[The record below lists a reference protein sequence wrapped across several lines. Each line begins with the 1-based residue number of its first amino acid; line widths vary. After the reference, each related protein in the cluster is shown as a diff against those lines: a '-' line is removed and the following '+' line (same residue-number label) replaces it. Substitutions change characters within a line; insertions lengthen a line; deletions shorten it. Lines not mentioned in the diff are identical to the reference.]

1 MSCCCNKLPRVSL
14 SRKAIFRATPVW
26 NDNNK
31 CNGSPQRQVQWQF
44 FRNKTLVY
52 STAFASP
59 AAALPI
65 GANSTYLYLN
75 ATNEQIVAFLI
86 GQSVS
91 LSEGDR
97 VCVQVRVR
105 NCQNEYATSNKICF
119 NAEIPL
125 SDCEC
130 SFVTAFDSG
139 QSGNTADPPG
149 GYLATGGQ
157 LVFSN
162 GLFNPEGEDFSA
174 MPLVEDDGLVWV
186 TLDEDCASEFNVAE
200 VSGVTG
206 NVPIPGDFTGLPAT
220 DYLVFR
226 NGACQ
231 RAFSE
236 SGSNLT
242 PSGLASE
249 PSDRWHF
256 VRLDAGGAGSCTLR
270 RIAINAAATGT
281 TFNLPSGYSAA
292 NSGKWLLFVNDLLQY
307 PSVNYS
313 VSGNQV
319 TLNQAA
325 DSDAIWIA
333 AIV

>member
-14 SRKAIFRATPVW
+14 SRKAIFRATVHW

-31 CNGSPQRQVQWQF
+31 CTGAHQRQVQWQF

-59 AAALPI
+59 TAALPI
-65 GANSTYLYLN
+65 GTNSSYLYLN
-75 ATNEQIVAFLI
+75 ASNQQLVAFLI

-97 VCVQVRVR
+97 ICVQVRAR

-125 SDCEC
+125 SDCTC
-130 SFVTAFDSG
+130 SFVAAFDSG
-139 QSGNTADPPG
+139 QSGDTANPPG
-149 GYLATGGQ
+149 GYLASGGQ

-162 GLFNPEGEDFSA
+162 GLYNPEGEDFSA
-174 MPLVEDDGLVWV
+174 MLLVENDQLAWV

-200 VSGVTG
+200 VTGVTG
-206 NVPIPGDFTGLPAT
+206 NVPIPGGFTGLAAT
-220 DYLVFR
+220 DYLLFR

-231 RAFSE
+231 RAFSV

-242 PSGLASE
+242 PSGPPSE
-249 PSDRWHF
+249 ASDRWHF
-256 VRLDAGGAGSCTLR
+256 VQLTGGSCTLQ
-270 RIAINAAATGT
+270 RITMNAAATGT
-281 TFNLPSGYSAA
+281 TSNLPSGYSAA
-292 NSGKWLLFVNDLLQY
+292 NSDKWLLFVNELLQY

-313 VSGNQV
+313 VSGNQI

-325 DSDAIWIA
+325 ASDAIWIA
-333 AIV
+333 VIV

>member
-1 MSCCCNKLPRVSL
+1 MPRVSL
-14 SRKAIFRATPVW
+14 SRKAIFRATVHW

-31 CNGSPQRQVQWQF
+31 CTGAHQRQVQWQF

-59 AAALPI
+59 AAVLPI

-75 ATNEQIVAFLI
+75 ATNEQIVAVLI
-86 GQSVS
+86 GQAVA
-91 LSEGDR
+91 LSEGDQ
-97 VCVQVRVR
+97 VCVQARVR
-105 NCQNEYATSNKICF
+105 NCQNEYATSNKLCF
-119 NAEIPL
+119 DAEIPQ
-125 SDCEC
+125 SDCAC
-130 SFVTAFDSG
+130 SFVTAFDTD
-139 QSGNTADPPG
+139 QSGNTANPPD

-174 MPLVEDDGLVWV
+174 MPLVEDDRLAWV
-186 TLDEDCASEFNVAE
+186 TFDEACSSEFSMAE
-200 VSGVTG
+200 ITGTTG

-220 DYLVFR
+220 DFLVFR

-231 RAFSE
+231 RAFSV

-242 PSGLASE
+242 PSGPASE
-249 PSDRWHF
+249 PSDLWNF

-270 RIAINAAATGT
+270 RITINAAATGT
-281 TFNLPSGYSAA
+281 TFNLPAGYSAD
-292 NSGKWLLFVNDLLQY
+292 NSDKWLLFVNDLLQY